1 MGTLSTA
8 VQVFDCPSCG
18 ETINTSMT
26 QCPYCSAAIDPTTA
40 LAAAELTSKVSS
52 ACSDASYVRIVA
64 GSLLAF
70 FLIALVPF
78 LGGLG
83 RFGYYVLLVLVPV
96 LAIRWWVRSGR
107 LVTQDPDFRRA
118 KRDVRI
124 ALGIWIIFLLF
135 TAASTAPVL
144 VAGRP

>member
-1 MGTLSTA
+1 MTTLSDP

-26 QCPYCSAAIDPTTA
+26 QCPYCSAAIDHQA
-40 LAAAELTSKVSS
+40 AQAAAELTSKVSS
-52 ACSDASYVRIVA
+52 ACSDGSYVRIVA

-70 FLIALVPF
+70 FALTFVPF

-83 RFGYYVLLVLVPV
+83 RFGYFVLLVLVPF
-96 LAIRWWVRSGR
+96 LAIRWWMRFSG
-107 LVTQDPDFRRA
+107 LSTKDPDFRRA

-124 ALGIWIIFLLF
+124 ALGIWAIFLAY
-135 TAASTAPVL
+135 TALSWALVLTA
-144 VAGRP
+144 

>member
-1 MGTLSTA
+1 MGTLSEA
-8 VQVFDCPSCG
+8 AQVFDCPSCG

-26 QCPYCSAAIDPTTA
+26 QCPYCSAAIDHTAA
-40 LAAAELTSKVSS
+40 LAAAVLTGKISN

-83 RFGYYVLLVLVPV
+83 RFGYYVLLVLVPF
-96 LAIRWWVRSGR
+96 LAIRWWVRYGR

-124 ALGIWIIFLLF
+124 ALGIWAAFLVF
-135 TAASTAPVL
+135 TAISLALVL
-144 VAGRP
+144 R